1 GGVRVGCRVRL
12 AALLVS
18 PVPAVFPSTTA
29 LAESAVTVMSKSPI
43 PASPFGR
50 VNVAC
55 RSAVLPG
62 FSTPPE
68 YATVVLSSVCPVRV
82 LTTVTRSDHDPTAVA
97 ALPVFLSRQLIAS
110 EPPDCG
116 DDGLT
121 PSPITWRSA
130 ARTSTCW
137 G

>member
-1 GGVRVGCRVRL
+1 MRPVQVLLYCCVG
-12 AALLVS
+12 A
-18 PVPAVFPSTTA
+18 
-29 LAESAVTVMSKSPI
+29 SAPLWGKSATKMS
-43 PASPFGR
+43 
-50 VNVAC
+50 
-55 RSAVLPG
+55 SALPG

-97 ALPVFLSRQLIAS
+97 ALPVFLSCQLIVS